1 MATQSSEAGSPRHRE
16 IHRKAGALGQDQL
29 ARALGWFSIGL
40 GLWEAVAPQSLARSI
55 GVEDDETIRRVVRGL
70 GVREIIAGAGI
81 LMTRERPEG
90 WLWTRVAGDAMDLAL
105 LGLVLSSR
113 DTKHE
118 RAAAATAAV
127 AGVTALDVFCGLQL
141 GRGAGARHARGTVEV
156 TRTITV
162 NRPPKE
168 VYRFWRDF
176 ENLPRFMGHLE
187 EVRATGGARSHWRAK
202 GPAGMTVEWDAE
214 ITEDVP
220 DERISWRSLE
230 GADVDN
236 SGTVQFKRG
245 PGGRGTEVKVE
256 LRYAPPGGR
265 AGALLAGLFGE
276 APGQQIREELRAFKQ
291 LMEAGE
297 IARSGASFGWLA
309 HAAQPPERK

>member
-1 MATQSSEAGSPRHRE
+1 MATQSSGTESRQRGNIQHKGRAPSD
-16 IHRKAGALGQDQL
+16 DQL

-40 GLWEAVAPQSLARSI
+40 GLWEAVAPQTLTRSI
-55 GVEDDETIRRVVRGL
+55 GVEDNETIRRVVRGL
-70 GVREIIAGAGI
+70 GVREIIAGTGI
-81 LMTRERPEG
+81 LTMRQRPAG
-90 WLWTRVAGDAMDLAL
+90 WLWTRAAGDAMDLAL
-105 LGLVLSSR
+105 LGLALSSR
-113 DTKHE
+113 DTKHD

-127 AGVTALDVFCGLQL
+127 VGVTALDVFYGLKL
-141 GRGAGARHARGTVEV
+141 GRGAGARRARGTVEV
-156 TRTITV
+156 TKTITV

-187 EVRATGGARSHWRAK
+187 EVRSTGGARSHWRAK
-202 GPAGMTVEWDAE
+202 GPAGMSVEWDAE

-220 DERISWRSLE
+220 DERIAWRSLE

-236 SGTVQFKRG
+236 AGTVQFKRG

-265 AGALLAGLFGE
+265 AGALVAGLLGE

-291 LMEAGE
+291 LMETSE
-297 IARSGASFGWLA
+297 IARSDASFGWLA
-309 HAAQPPERK
+309 HAAQPPEK